1 MFLRGVQL
9 EYLSFKLSVQM
20 FNFLYDKISVL
31 QIHHPTYVESI
42 YKFVARPYSDFYS
55 PVVQRVAPV
64 TPGTQFCQQ
73 DGRYIY
79 TLAKT
84 AEFPCRRFPE
94 NCEKATTSFRHV
106 CQPAWKHSAPT

>member
-20 FNFLYDKISVL
+20 FNFLNDKISVL
-31 QIHHPTYVESI
+31 KIHHPVYVELI
-42 YKFVARPYSDFYS
+42 YTFDVS
-55 PVVQRVAPV
+55 PVVQTVAPV
-64 TPGTQFCQQ
+64 TPGTQLCQQ

-84 AEFPCRRFPE
+84 AEFPCRRFSE

-106 CQPAWKHSAPT
+106 CPPAWKHSAPT